1 MSVIKRR
8 YKKSRLKSKR
18 LTLLE
23 FSKRVMVSKGLRVNR
38 LSKCIIIRSYA
49 ELWFKGYVLLLELLE
64 RVMVSK
70 SLRVN
75 PFG

>member
-1 MSVIKRR
+1 M
-8 YKKSRLKSKR
+8 SKR
-18 LTLLE
+18 L
-23 FSKRVMVSKGLRVNR
+23 RVNF

-49 ELWFKGYVLLLELLE
+49 ELWFKGYVLQLELFE

-70 SLRVN
+70 GLSVN

>member
-1 MSVIKRR
+1 M
-8 YKKSRLKSKR
+8 
-18 LTLLE
+18 
-23 FSKRVMVSKGLRVNR
+23 SKGLRVNR
-38 LSKCIIIRSYA
+38 LSKCIITRSYA

-70 SLRVN
+70 GLRLN